1 MFNGSCVCH
10 IQLCLL
16 GLDTALYIWY
26 HLDTE
31 TEQMFDKFGGDTMK
45 SVYTLEEFS
54 KIIKE
59 SRFHTIAFCAEDQP
73 D

>member
-1 MFNGSCVCH
+1 
-10 IQLCLL
+10 
-16 GLDTALYIWY
+16 
-26 HLDTE
+26 
-31 TEQMFDKFGGDTMK
+31 MK